1 MPEPPRLSTANEAIR
16 NKFLELE
23 ARHHREFQ
31 DILVGVGKE
40 QAGEEPAGAAGDDAA
55 GAEAGVAPPEGVA
68 PPSELVEYENEAAAS
83 TASGGWAAKCT
94 SAVAGVQILVGN
106 DSNYY
111 LMNVSPDVVNLPMLT
126 HLGGMGGGAFHPRG
140 DATDGVV
147 PYSFGLGVLTSAFP
161 LRVPL

>member
-1 MPEPPRLSTANEAIR
+1 M
-16 NKFLELE
+16 ELE
-23 ARHHREFQ
+23 ARHHRDFQ
-31 DILVGVGKE
+31 DILVGIGKE

-55 GAEAGVAPPEGVA
+55 GAEAGVA

-111 LMNVSPDVVNLPMLT
+111 LMNVSPDVVKLPMLT

-147 PYSFGLGVLTSAFP
+147 PYSFGLGVSTSAFP